1 MHQNRSTIS
10 RRGLMTG
17 LGAAG
22 GALALGAVAPASALA
37 APAPASAAP
46 RPQLQRDTPPVGIAP
61 ISSAP
66 QFGVSYQFR
75 CWDDFFPEDDLA
87 YGRKFGGGGFYTNVT
102 SNYLAAT
109 FDLPPGATLYDL
121 EWYVANSAEMSVYA
135 NIWAS
140 NQAFLNTFWS
150 TTIPVGS
157 GVTAHRF
164 VIPSAVNGPYPH
176 GTRLMVAAGTPT
188 SGSSLINGV
197 RAGFKNAPRTPVLLT
212 TPVRAYDSRAA
223 DGPLSSGHSRTIS
236 LAPYLPDGAVG
247 AIVNPTVVQTVTSGY
262 MKVYAAGTPEP
273 PTSTVNWFGSGQ
285 AIGNQSTTAVSLD
298 RSVTVTV
305 RGGHSTQIVLDV
317 VGYLV

>member
-1 MHQNRSTIS
+1 MEQNRSTIS
-10 RRGLMTG
+10 RRGLMAG

-22 GALALGAVAPASALA
+22 GAIALGTVT
-37 APAPASAAP
+37 PASAAP
-46 RPQLQRDTPPVGIAP
+46 VAAPTTPRRQLQRDTPPGGISP

-66 QFGVSYQFR
+66 QFGVGYQFR
-75 CWDDFFPEDDLA
+75 CWDDFFPEDDLG
-87 YGRKFGGGGFYTNVT
+87 YGRKFGGGGFYTNVA
-102 SNYLAAT
+102 SDYLAAT
-109 FDLPPGATLYDL
+109 FDLAPGATLYDL
-121 EWYVANSAEMSVYA
+121 EWYVDNSADMTVYA
-135 NIWAS
+135 NVWAS
-140 NQAFLNTFWS
+140 NQAVLNTFWS
-150 TTIPVGS
+150 TTIPASS

-164 VIPSAVNGPYPH
+164 VIPSNVNGPYPH
-176 GTRLMVAAGTPT
+176 GTRLMVAAATATNGTT
-188 SGSSLINGV
+188 LINGV

-212 TPVRAYDSRAA
+212 TPVRAYDSRTV

-236 LAPYLPDGAVG
+236 LAAYLPDGAAG
-247 AIVNPTVVQTVTSGY
+247 AIVNPPVVQTVTSGY